1 MLQVSLGF
9 LTLPQSTGSPNL
21 GFKISC
27 SERKAC
33 SPGACSLISPQVFT
47 FLSHNTVKWKWH
59 TGFQALIFG
68 LCNTTWERTE
78 LWLLPRN
85 LWDRLRC
92 VVWSWL
98 PVLVRKTKHS
108 ISSRR
113 ESTVWIFLPSFFSP
127 IIKIFLGE
135 IWLGKNFTF
144 LWKNPTDRR
153 LPHSNVSDLRD
164 NQPCPCW
171 LSVYLLPIIW
181 KATAL
186 VLSMTAWPHL
196 VRRESELQRHHA

>member
-1 MLQVSLGF
+1 M
-9 LTLPQSTGSPNL
+9 
-21 GFKISC
+21 
-27 SERKAC
+27 RKDRA
-33 SPGACSLISPQVFT
+33 VT
-47 FLSHNTVKWKWH
+47 
-59 TGFQALIFG
+59 
-68 LCNTTWERTE
+68 
-78 LWLLPRN
+78 LPRN

-135 IWLGKNFTF
+135 IWLDKNSTF

-164 NQPCPCW
+164 NQPRPCW

-196 VRRESELQRHHA
+196 VRRESELQTSCLKKGCSLDVHSSCCCYSSRGSQKAIARYSCLKICTFYMS